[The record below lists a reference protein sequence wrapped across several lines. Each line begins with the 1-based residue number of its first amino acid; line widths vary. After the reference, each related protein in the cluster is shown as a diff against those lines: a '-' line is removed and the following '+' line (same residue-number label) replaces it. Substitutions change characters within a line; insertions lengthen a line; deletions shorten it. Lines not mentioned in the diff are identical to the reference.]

1 MIRRGRVTIGGAGL
15 AAIAAVVLLAS
26 SGCGYGGVAS
36 AADHPDPD
44 NNGKTLF
51 ASTCGGC
58 HALQVA
64 GTTGNPA
71 IPAPNLDNAFAGS
84 RKEGY
89 SDSAI
94 ANVVL
99 DQIRLGSGPIATYT
113 SAEHGVKGLTP
124 QTTMPANL
132 LTGQNAID
140 VAAYVAKYAGTN
152 GYTTAAGPVGNDGK
166 SIFKSAG
173 CAGCHTLKAAGS
185 TGTVGP
191 SLDGLASQ
199 LTLAIIVRQVTNG
212 GAIMPAFK
220 GKLTAAQINAV
231 AQYVLSSAGK

>member
-1 MIRRGRVTIGGAGL
+1 LIRKGRVTIGGAGL
-15 AAIAAVVLLAS
+15 AAIAAVALLA
-26 SGCGYGGVAS
+26 SGCGYGPVAS

-58 HALQVA
+58 HALQAA

-89 SDSAI
+89 SDDAI
-94 ANVVL
+94 ENVVL

-113 SAEHGVKGLTP
+113 NAEHGVEGLTP
-124 QTTMPANL
+124 QTPMPANL

-152 GYTTAAGPVGNDGK
+152 GYTTSGGPVGNDGS

-173 CAGCHTLKAAGS
+173 CSGCHTLKAAGS

-191 SLDGLASQ
+191 NLDQLASQ
-199 LTLAIIVRQVTNG
+199 LTLAIVVRQVTNG
-212 GAIMPAFK
+212 GAVMPAFK
-220 GKLTAAQINAV
+220 GKLTAAQIQAV